1 MGQRQDFRGPA
12 ESAQSPAIPFLSE
25 LSCPYA
31 VCAVSLDGEGCGG
44 WAALARGFFVGAV
57 GSFEGL
63 AALLSGA
70 GELGALSSRVCPESL
85 SWASSLQGSSTFLE
99 ESNNLNGC
107 SAWNVSFS

>member
-12 ESAQSPAIPFLSE
+12 ESAQSSVIPFLSE
-25 LSCPYA
+25 LSCP
-31 VCAVSLDGEGCGG
+31 VCCVRCEQG
-44 WAALARGFFVGAV
+44 WGRVRWVGRTSPWLSVGAV

-70 GELGALSSRVCPESL
+70 GELGAVSSRVCPESL
-85 SWASSLQGSSTFLE
+85 SWASSLQGSSAFLY